1 MSSQH
6 EIQMQRLS
14 SSTENSSN
22 NTETTLVD
30 RVEGI
35 AVPTTERSTSPSVY
49 TSPDDKL
56 YATTKFQMSKEGR
69 NPLRYFSLRGVFGG
83 LRDKVLGPPAYSD
96 QNWSRQ
102 PLMEDEETGSRRDSS
117 TLASDSESQTTL
129 DDANKNSKGQEGSY
143 QFDKKQF
150 IKDVTIGLADGLTV
164 PFALTAGLSFLGE
177 TRTVVTGGTAEL
189 FAGAISMGLGGYMA
203 EKSAM

>member
-14 SSTENSSN
+14 SSTEKSSN

-30 RVEGI
+30 RTVE
-35 AVPTTERSTSPSVY
+35 PTTERSTSSSVY
-49 TSPDDKL
+49 TSPDDKVFTITKTKMAKE
-56 YATTKFQMSKEGR
+56 ATHPFQR
-69 NPLRYFSLRGVFGG
+69 LSLRGIFGG
-83 LRDKVLGPPAYSD
+83 LRDKMFGSPAYLD

-129 DDANKNSKGQEGSY
+129 DDAKKNRNGQEGSY

>member
-1 MSSQH
+1 MSLQH

-14 SSTENSSN
+14 SSTENNSN
-22 NTETTLVD
+22 NTETTSVD
-30 RVEGI
+30 RAEEI
-35 AVPTTERSTSPSVY
+35 AVSTTERSTSPSVY
-49 TSPDDKL
+49 ASPDDKL
-56 YATTKFQMSKEGR
+56 FTIIQTKMAKEVTHPFQRLSI
-69 NPLRYFSLRGVFGG
+69 RGIFGG
-83 LRDKVLGPPAYSD
+83 LRDKMFGSPAYLD

-102 PLMEDEETGSRRDSS
+102 PLIEDEETGSRRDSS
-117 TLASDSESQTTL
+117 TLASNSESQATL
-129 DDANKNSKGQEGSY
+129 DDAKKNSNGQERSY